1 MNYFSNKITLTLA
14 VLALSFSSCFND
26 LDTVPLDPDLVT
38 AATVYDDP
46 AAYKQ
51 VLAKLY
57 AGLAVS
63 GQQGPSGQADIEGI
77 DEGFGQYLRALWYH
91 QELPTDESVIG
102 WNDQTIKDFH
112 EQDWDAN
119 DPFVFAFYSRIFYQ
133 VSVCNEFL
141 RETTDAKLSDR
152 GVDEALKAEIQGFRA
167 EARFLRALS
176 YYHALDHFR
185 NVPFVTEADAVG
197 AFFPEQIA
205 GNDLFNFL
213 ISELKEIETQLPAPK
228 QNEYGRADQ
237 AAAWMLLAKIYLNA
251 EVYTG
256 TAAYSESL
264 DYCKRVIDAG
274 YTLEPEHKNLFR
286 ADNNTSDEI
295 IFPIPFDGINTRTW
309 GGTTFIVRAGIGG
322 DMNALDDF
330 GVESGWGGTRTTKA
344 LVQKFPTVASE
355 DGGGFVVETNVGAEY
370 TEVYVPG
377 NFVGWSPAN
386 APSISSPLEDN
397 TYEGYLYFEEAGTQ
411 FKITLER
418 SFANNYGDDD
428 ADGTLEPNG
437 DNIEAAEAG
446 FYRLAVNLNDLTYTL
461 EKTDWGLIGSATVGG
476 WDSDQDM
483 TYDPVDSSWVI
494 ETTLTAGEIKFRAN
508 DDWAINYGDDAGD
521 AILEL
526 EGENI
531 KIESNG
537 NYRIRLYLDKP
548 DYTYSIELT
557 SSDGR
562 ATFFTEGQTLE
573 IEDIAQFTEG
583 YAVTKFRN
591 LNKDGTSGS
600 NLVHVDIDF
609 PMFRL
614 ADTYLMYA
622 ECVLRGASSGDI
634 NTALGY
640 VNEVLTR
647 AYGGDS
653 AGNIAEADLTLD
665 FLLDERARELFW
677 EAHRRQDLIR
687 FGQFT
692 NGSYLW
698 PWKGGVP
705 EGRTVSDHFD
715 VFPIPSAD
723 IGANPNLTQNTGY

>member
-1 MNYFSNKITLTLA
+1 MKYFFNKITLTLVA
-14 VLALSFSSCFND
+14 LVLSFSSCFND

-63 GQQGPSGQADIEGI
+63 GQQGPAGQADIEGI

-119 DPFVFAFYSRIFYQ
+119 DPFIFAFYSRIFYQ

-152 GVDEALKAEIQGFRA
+152 GVDEALKAEIQVFRA

-197 AFFPEQIA
+197 AFFPEQIS
-205 GNDLFNFL
+205 GVDLFNFL
-213 ISELKEIETQLPAPK
+213 VSELKEIESQLPAPK

-237 AAAWMLLAKIYLNA
+237 AAAWMLLSKIYLNA

-256 TAAYSESL
+256 TSAYSDALE
-264 DYCKRVIDAG
+264 YCQRVIDAG

-286 ADNNTSDEI
+286 ADNHTSDEI
-295 IFPIPFDGINTRTW
+295 IFAIPFDGINTRTW

-322 DMNALDDF
+322 EMNAVDDF
-330 GVESGWGGTRTTKA
+330 GVESGWGGTRTTRA
-344 LVQKFPTVASE
+344 LVQKFPTVSSE
-355 DGGGFVVETNVGAEY
+355 DGGGLVVETNPGEEY

-377 NFVGWSPAN
+377 NFVGWSPAS

-397 TYEGYLYFEEAGTQ
+397 TYEGYLFFEEAGTE

-418 SFANNYGDDD
+418 SFANNFGDND
-428 ADGTLEPNG
+428 ADGTLDPNG
-437 DNIEAAEAG
+437 DNIEVPEAG
-446 FYRLAVNLNDLTYTL
+446 YYRLAVNLNDFTYTL
-461 EKTDWGLIGSATVGG
+461 EKTDWGLIGSATAGG
-476 WDSDQDM
+476 WDADEDM

-526 EGENI
+526 DGENI

-562 ATFFTEGQTLE
+562 ATFFTEGQTLD

-591 LNKDGTSGS
+591 INKDGSAAS

-609 PMFRL
+609 PLFRL
-614 ADTYLMYA
+614 ADAYLMYA
-622 ECVLRGASSGDI
+622 ECVLRGASGGDI

-647 AYGGDS
+647 AFDGDS
-653 AGNIAEADLTLD
+653 AGNIQEADLTLD

-692 NGSYLW
+692 NGTYLW
-698 PWKGGVP
+698 PWKGGIP

-715 VFPIPSAD
+715 IFPIPSAD
-723 IGANPNLTQNTGY
+723 LGANPNLTQNTGY